1 MVGEAWPRRLP
12 RRTPRTGDWR
22 NGTQVG
28 VGTGA
33 GGDGEPGSPPPA
45 RPGPPADS
53 APRLPWP
60 QPRLTVREAAPAETA
75 GEGMGGGGAAAEAA
89 APAGGSGA
97 EGPSRGR
104 RGLRLQRT
112 ETAGDE
118 STAQARCSR
127 GCQAERGGA
136 RAPAVSTTTRRREAD
151 NPYLYLVLATA
162 VGGVGDENN
171 PCRSP

>member
-1 MVGEAWPRRLP
+1 MD
-12 RRTPRTGDWR
+12 GDRR
-22 NGTQVG
+22 NGTRVG

-53 APRLPWP
+53 APRRPWP

-118 STAQARCSR
+118 STAQARCGR

-136 RAPAVSTTTRRREAD
+136 RAPAVSTATRRREAD
-151 NPYLYLVLATA
+151 NLYLYPVLATA
-162 VGGVGDENN
+162 AGGAGDENN
-171 PCRSP
+171 PSRSP

>member
-1 MVGEAWPRRLP
+1 VGPQGGREGGGQGRRSGWGGLAPRPPRTET
-12 RRTPRTGDWR
+12 RRTR
-22 NGTQVG
+22 VG

-33 GGDGEPGSPPPA
+33 GREGELGCPPPA

-53 APRLPWP
+53 APRRPWP
-60 QPRLTVREAAPAETA
+60 QPGLTVREAAPAETA

-104 RGLRLQRT
+104 RGLRLKST

-118 STAQARCSR
+118 STAQARCGR
-127 GCQAERGGA
+127 GCQDQRGGA
-136 RAPAVSTTTRRREAD
+136 RAPAVSRQPGGQKRTTPTS
-151 NPYLYLVLATA
+151 T
-162 VGGVGDENN
+162 
-171 PCRSP
+171 SS